1 MKYCFVCGTGLIRKE
16 LKNEGKIPY
25 CPACEEYRFPVYN
38 VAVSMEVMSP
48 DRSKVL
54 LIQQYGKEKW
64 ILVAGYVNRREKP
77 EQAVVREVKEETGLD
92 VTSVTFNSSEFY
104 EKSNTLMLNFS
115 CIATSENI
123 SSFNRE
129 EVDRISWFS
138 WKVAEQTVY
147 PDSLAHHFLKEWMR
161 KEGHL

>member
-1 MKYCFVCGTGLIRKE
+1 MQPKKTNSEITDSVVSKHEEIYTILRPR
-16 LKNEGKIPY
+16 LPDSHARRGK
-25 CPACEEYRFPVYN
+25 
-38 VAVSMEVMSP
+38 
-48 DRSKVL
+48 
-54 LIQQYGKEKW
+54 
-64 ILVAGYVNRREKP
+64 
-77 EQAVVREVKEETGLD
+77 VKEETGHD
-92 VTSVTFNSSEFY
+92 VTTVTFNSSEFY
-104 EKSNTLMLNFS
+104 EKANTLMLNFS